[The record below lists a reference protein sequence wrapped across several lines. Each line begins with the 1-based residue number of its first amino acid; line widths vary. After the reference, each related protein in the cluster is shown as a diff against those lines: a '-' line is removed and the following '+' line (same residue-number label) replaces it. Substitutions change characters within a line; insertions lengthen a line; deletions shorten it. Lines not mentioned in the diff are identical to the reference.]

1 MAAACAARA
10 AAEGRTM
17 RVIILAG
24 GRGTRLQEETAVK
37 PKPMLEVG
45 GRPLLWH
52 VMDIFS
58 SHGLREFVV
67 ALGYKGD
74 LIREYFSSYY
84 YRRNDFT
91 VRLGTPD
98 ISVVPPLDE
107 PWIVHLVETGMDT
120 ATGGR
125 VKRAARHAAHERFL
139 LTYGDGVAN
148 VDITAL
154 LELHR
159 RHGKL
164 ATVTAVQPP
173 PRFGRLALDG
183 DRVVS
188 FREKSRADE
197 GWINGGFFVLE
208 PEVLD
213 YIDGDDTIF
222 EREPLE
228 RLAACG
234 QLVAYRHVGFWQCMD
249 TLQDLRKLEALAD
262 TGEPPWK
269 VSLQPCPEV
278 MP

>member
-1 MAAACAARA
+1 MAAACAAV
-10 AAEGRTM
+10 EWKTM

-58 SHGLREFVV
+58 GHGLREFIV

-74 LIREYFSSYY
+74 LIREYFSTYY
-84 YRRNDFT
+84 FRRHDFT

-98 ISVVPPLDE
+98 ISVVPAIDE
-107 PWIVHLVETGMDT
+107 PWVVHLVDTGLDT

-125 VKRAARHAAHERFL
+125 VKRVARHVARERFL

-154 LELHR
+154 LEFHQ

-183 DRVVS
+183 ERVVA

-228 RLAACG
+228 RLAACD
-234 QLVAYRHVGFWQCMD
+234 QLVAYRHEGFWQCMD
-249 TLQDLRKLEALAD
+249 TLQDLRRLEALAE
-262 TGEPPWK
+262 TGELPWK
-269 VSLQPCPEV
+269 ASLNTRNEV
-278 MP
+278 TV